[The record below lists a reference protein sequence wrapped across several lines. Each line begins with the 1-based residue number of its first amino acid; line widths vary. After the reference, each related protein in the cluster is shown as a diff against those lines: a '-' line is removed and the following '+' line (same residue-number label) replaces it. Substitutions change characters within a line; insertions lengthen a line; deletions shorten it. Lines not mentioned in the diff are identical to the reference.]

1 MKITYFAEKS
11 LTVDLMYKR
20 EDEWTHCFEVKDLK
34 LPSVTYLGFTAET
47 GELSDNFDLVQV
59 ETRNLYSAS
68 GMKQQQAQKDFSKN
82 KYNKDNS
89 VPKLSKSGGGGWGW
103 FFLKFVLFG
112 LVCTGGYVGFTV
124 YRAQKR
130 KDRF

>member
-11 LTVDLMYKR
+11 LSVDLMYKR

-68 GMKQQQAQKDFSKN
+68 GMAQQQAQKDFSKN
-82 KYNKDNS
+82 KYNKDSS
-89 VPKLSKSGGGGWGW
+89 VPKNAKSGGGWGW